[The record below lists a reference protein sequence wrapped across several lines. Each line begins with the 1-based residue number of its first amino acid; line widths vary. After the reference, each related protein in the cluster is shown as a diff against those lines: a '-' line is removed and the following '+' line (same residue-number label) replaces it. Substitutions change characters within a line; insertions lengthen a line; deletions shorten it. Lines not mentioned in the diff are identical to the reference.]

1 MKVSGRKLWL
11 TASLASV
18 GIALILTYALAAVT
32 SYGTFRG
39 DVIRCPMGGLK
50 GSTFNGISSV
60 GQTTVDPSFRVTDV
74 SNVGD
79 DQQYANLTP
88 VTLEGTTNDP
98 RFGTITWRLD
108 DSRTAPETTVRGI
121 FPGKEYP
128 AQVDIYAYATA
139 QAQNI
144 TFRSTVP
151 VHLVGNNVKHFKPFN
166 SDASFTLN
174 EPVVFESSAGVTFT
188 LNSINFGG

>member
-1 MKVSGRKLWL
+1 
-11 TASLASV
+11 
-18 GIALILTYALAAVT
+18 
-32 SYGTFRG
+32 
-39 DVIRCPMGGLK
+39 MGGLK

-60 GQTTVDPSFRVTDV
+60 GQTTVNPAFRVNAV

-79 DQQYANLTP
+79 PQQYANLTP
-88 VTLEGTTNDP
+88 VALEGTTNDP

-108 DSRTAPETTVRGI
+108 DTRTAPETTIRGL
-121 FPGKEYP
+121 FQGKEYP
-128 AQVDIYAYATA
+128 AEVNIYAYATA

-151 VHLVGNNVKHFKPFN
+151 VHLVGRNVTHFKPFN
-166 SDASFTLN
+166 SDASFTLP
-174 EPVVFESSAGVTFT
+174 ESVVFESSEGLTFT